1 MLYYH
6 REQSHTKRQRLPS
19 ASLISQEQH
28 HTSMRGVAHRDGF
41 YNRSDQHRREPLPC
55 SVHPSRRKTRGG
67 PRPCGAP
74 FCVRRPHDR
83 GAPAGGQHRS
93 PAVSLSAA
101 LGLAFARTGHGSSPD
116 PAQAQQQDVHP
127 DFSRAITQSIRQ
139 SANWLCAQTY
149 GVSNYTFAN
158 IQEPIWPRLK
168 FAYSSEVFRSG
179 ENIALAVLQLD

>member
-1 MLYYH
+1 
-6 REQSHTKRQRLPS
+6 
-19 ASLISQEQH
+19 
-28 HTSMRGVAHRDGF
+28 
-41 YNRSDQHRREPLPC
+41 
-55 SVHPSRRKTRGG
+55 
-67 PRPCGAP
+67 
-74 FCVRRPHDR
+74 
-83 GAPAGGQHRS
+83 
-93 PAVSLSAA
+93 
-101 LGLAFARTGHGSSPD
+101 
-116 PAQAQQQDVHP
+116 VHP